1 MGRLTARQTRRAL
14 AALDLLLVA
23 AIAAIVWWAL
33 QTPRADSATA
43 TGPASENPT
52 RTSGAQRAGPL
63 DPYVT
68 LAQRDYRK
76 PLYDP
81 VVKKEV
87 APPQPKPKFPGV
99 LTGTVLEPGFSYA
112 TFRVGGRDELVQVGQ
127 PIGQTGARLLS
138 VDEGSARIDWA
149 EEEVTLQVGGGS

>member
-1 MGRLTARQTRRAL
+1 VA
-14 AALDLLLVA
+14 DLLLVG
-23 AIAAIVWWAL
+23 AIAVIGWWAL
-33 QTPRADSATA
+33 QPPKPGGPKVTDPSADTRTP
-43 TGPASENPT
+43 
-52 RTSGAQRAGPL
+52 TSGAQPAGPL
-63 DPYVT
+63 DPYVA

-87 APPQPKPKFPGV
+87 APPKPKPKFPGE

-112 TFRVGGRDELVQVGQ
+112 TFRVRGRDELVQVGQ

-138 VDEGSARIDWA
+138 VAEGSARIDWA
-149 EEEVTLQVGGGS
+149 QDEITLQVGGGS